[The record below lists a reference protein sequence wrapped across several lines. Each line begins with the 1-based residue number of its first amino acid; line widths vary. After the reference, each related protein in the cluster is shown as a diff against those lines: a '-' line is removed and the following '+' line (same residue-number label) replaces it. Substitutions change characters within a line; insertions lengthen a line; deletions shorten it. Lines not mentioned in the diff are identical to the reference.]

1 MLGNNILFT
10 QNKQNGGGLL
20 LLSKISSRYTML
32 GGVSI
37 WTLKENFGGLSIGL
51 MFTNM
56 VLFYL

>member
-10 QNKQNGGGLL
+10 QNKQKWGGVFL

-37 WTLKENFGGLSIGL
+37 
-51 MFTNM
+51 
-56 VLFYL
+56 

>member
-1 MLGNNILFT
+1 MLGNNKLFT

-37 WTLKENFGGLSIGL
+37 
-51 MFTNM
+51 
-56 VLFYL
+56 